1 MLTNRWSIGFF
12 RCTNASFVCVMK
24 AVLLFLNLT
33 FFYSAAVFSQISGS
47 IISPDGTGLPM
58 ATISLQRWEDSIPVK
73 AISTDTAGYFILKN
87 LSFGSYRI
95 IVSAV
100 GYHTYNSSLFKIHTD
115 TEHID
120 IGKIVLS
127 ANSKDMQEVVV
138 RAVKP
143 LYQVHTGGL
152 VVNVENSV
160 MTKGSSVL
168 AVLQQSP
175 GVLLDLRNNSLS
187 LNGKSGVEIM
197 LDGRLMNIPME
208 QLTQLL
214 ASMSADDI
222 EKIELLATPP
232 ASYDAEGNAGI
243 INIVRK
249 KNKRKGSSGTVSLTG
264 GYGQG
269 GKGVASAGYGIN
281 KGNLNLDANYIFT
294 YDRGASN
301 LHGTSDQN
309 FPPLGGATHAYFHN
323 DNRNT
328 DYSQNAGVH
337 GEYDLSNKSIIGMNL
352 SLNQEKGNSTVVN
365 QRTLDL
371 LPDSLS
377 YFDASINGQSAMTN
391 WIGSVYLEKKLRK
404 NAEMHMDLDF
414 ISFRS
419 GEPTEATSQFLNKD
433 GKPAGGNDTLFSPQQ
448 RGTADTRI
456 QIAVFKGDYKKV
468 VSKKF
473 YFEMGL
479 KGSYTRNASHSGI
492 ESMVNDAWVSRP
504 ETSTDISLNEM
515 LAAAYVSAN
524 TQLGQDLHLVTGL
537 RYEFSRTGTTDLG
550 VFFPYLSLS
559 KPHWQ
564 FSYSKRISRPSY
576 RDLSSF
582 ITYNDPLSVFTG
594 NPFLKPTITQNLNL
608 VYDNKS
614 YSVSLLLSRD
624 VKPIARWQ
632 IVESPN
638 RDLMYIG
645 PQNMEWQNN
654 LTMQFNAP
662 VKITGWW
669 SMNLN
674 LVGGW
679 KQYREEYTMYPLQKT
694 WFGYSGTMNQ
704 TFLLPKNYSV
714 EISGWYNSSSY
725 NGTTQTRG
733 FGAVNGGIKKILNDK
748 SGTLQFSVTD
758 IFSSVHYITSYGS
771 LTREAFD
778 GSSHVV
784 VNPESGISP
793 IFRLTWSRS
802 FGSANSKTSGNRIS
816 VSTDEQ
822 DRIK

>member
-1 MLTNRWSIGFF
+1 MPPGHWSIWFF
-12 RCTNASFVCVMK
+12 RCTGTSFVCVMK
-24 AVLLFLNLT
+24 ALSLVLNLM
-33 FFYSAAVFSQISGS
+33 FFCSAVAYSQGSGR
-47 IISPDGTGLPM
+47 ITGADGTGIPM
-58 ATISLQRWEDSIPVK
+58 ATISLQQWKDSVPVK
-73 AISTDTAGYFILKN
+73 TISTDTSGYFILKN
-87 LSFGSYRI
+87 LPRDSFRI
-95 IVSAV
+95 MASAV
-100 GYHTYNSSLFKIHTD
+100 GYKIYYSSFFKTTGD
-115 TEHID
+115 ID
-120 IGKIVLS
+120 QIDFGKIILS
-127 ANSKDMQEVVV
+127 ADSKDLQEVVV

-143 LYQVHTGGL
+143 LYQVQTGGIT
-152 VVNVENSV
+152 VNVQNSV

-197 LDGRLMNIPME
+197 LDGRLMNIPMD

-222 EKIELLATPP
+222 EKIELLTTPP
-232 ASYDAEGNAGI
+232 ASYEAEGNAGI

-269 GKGVASAGYGIN
+269 GKAVASAGYGVN
-281 KGNLNLDANYIFT
+281 KGNLNMDANYIFS

-301 LHGTSDQN
+301 LHGTSQQN
-309 FPPLGGATHAYFHN
+309 FPPLGGPTNAYFHN

-328 DYSQNAGVH
+328 DYSQNAGIH
-337 GEYDLSNKSIIGMNL
+337 GEYHFSNKTTIGINL
-352 SLNQEKGNSTVVN
+352 NLNQEKGNSTVVN
-365 QRTLDL
+365 QRTLLL

-377 YFDASINGQSAMTN
+377 YFDATIDGQSAMTN
-391 WIGSVYLEKKLRK
+391 RIGSVYLEKKLKK
-404 NAEMHMDLDF
+404 NAELHLDMDF
-414 ISFRS
+414 IDFRS
-419 GEPTEATSQFLNKD
+419 GEPTAATSQLLNKE

-448 RGTADTRI
+448 RGDADTRI
-456 QIAVFKGDYKKV
+456 QIAVFKGDYKKIV
-468 VSKKF
+468 TKKF
-473 YFEMGL
+473 NYETGL
-479 KGSYTRNASHSGI
+479 KGSYTRNASYSGI
-492 ESMVNDAWVSRP
+492 ESLVNDAWVSRP

-524 TQLGQDLHLVTGL
+524 TELGKDIHLVTGM

-550 VFFPYLSLS
+550 VFFPYLSLT

-594 NPFLKPTITQNLNL
+594 NPFLKPTVTQNLNL
-608 VYDNKS
+608 VYDNKG

-624 VKPIARWQ
+624 VNPIARWQ

-662 VKITGWW
+662 IKISGWW

-679 KQYREEYTMYPLQKT
+679 KQYREEYTKYALQKT

-725 NGTTQTRG
+725 NGTTQTKV
-733 FGAVNGGIKKILNDK
+733 FGAVNGGIKKVLNEK
-748 SGTLQFSVTD
+748 SGTLQFSITD
-758 IFSSVHYITSYGS
+758 IFSTVHYITSYGS

-793 IFRLTWSRS
+793 VFRLTWSRS
-802 FGSANSKTSGNRIS
+802 FGSANSKTSGSRIN

-822 DRIK
+822 NRIR